1 MSRVTAASL
10 ARIERT
16 LTERDRLVIAALDR
30 LRIATTEQLHRLLDL
45 SGPLT
50 LRSAQALL
58 RKLQAARV
66 VSRLDRSVGGVRAGS
81 TGHVYALDAAG
92 QRLASGCGPAGG
104 RRIRRPWTP
113 VSSQFTQHHLAAS
126 ELYVRLREAEQVR
139 SLVVLDFD
147 AEPLCWRYFT
157 GPGGGRVILKP
168 DAWVRLGIGEYQDSY
183 FIEVDQDTQ
192 SLPAIARKLAVYR
205 RFYVTGREQERFGAF
220 PEVLFLVPHED
231 RRAAL
236 ADLIA
241 RQPEDVQ
248 RFAATALASDAPD
261 LFMKEAP

>member
-30 LRIATTEQLHRLLDL
+30 LRLATTEQLHRLLDL

-50 LRSAQALL
+50 LRASQALL

-92 QRLASGCGPAGG
+92 QRLSAGAGPAGG
-104 RRIRRPWTP
+104 RRLRRPWTP
-113 VSSQFTQHHLAAS
+113 GLPFVRHQLAVS

-147 AEPLCWRYFT
+147 AEPICWRYFT

-168 DAWVRLGIGEYQDSY
+168 DAFVRIGLGGYQDTY

-192 SLPAIARKLAVYR
+192 SLPAITRKLAVYR

-220 PEVLFLVPHED
+220 PEVLFLVPSED
-231 RRAAL
+231 RGTAL

-241 RQPEDVQ
+241 RQGGDVQ
-248 RFAATALASDAPD
+248 RFAAAALASDAPD
-261 LFMKEAP
+261 LFVREAP